1 MQSVQISV
9 LIRNLN
15 EAKSLE
21 QTLLALKRQRTDFEY
36 EIVVIDNE
44 SDDNSMNVAL
54 QMDCKVFTL
63 KRNEFTFG
71 HSLNYGI
78 EKCKGEIILILSA
91 HVILLNEFFLQNIPQ
106 YFDNAKVAALR
117 FVHAVSTEQ
126 VADSLQNGH
135 KELIY
140 SNDPNFAVDNWK
152 NFAVNHCAAIKRSCW
167 EQVNFNEQ
175 IFASEDKMWN
185 IEILKRGYSILY
197 DVPCFYV
204 YTKPFS
210 RKIKTERAIIEE
222 SAKQIITGYQEP
234 FFSGSY
240 TKTLFIKIRS
250 SLKKLLEEI
259 KMHKKIYY
267 GIKAVK
273 RKYKTDSI
281 NNNNKSASSKK
292 SISQVKLKVDT
303 E

>member
-1 MQSVQISV
+1 MSSH
-9 LIRNLN
+9 L
-15 EAKSLE
+15 
-21 QTLLALKRQRTDFEY
+21 
-36 EIVVIDNE
+36 
-44 SDDNSMNVAL
+44 
-54 QMDCKVFTL
+54 
-63 KRNEFTFG
+63 
-71 HSLNYGI
+71 
-78 EKCKGEIILILSA
+78 GEIILILSA

-106 YFDNAKVAALR
+106 YFNNLKVAALR

-185 IEILKRGYSILY
+185 I
-197 DVPCFYV
+197 
-204 YTKPFS
+204 
-210 RKIKTERAIIEE
+210 
-222 SAKQIITGYQEP
+222 
-234 FFSGSY
+234 
-240 TKTLFIKIRS
+240 RS